1 MKTYLLIVSLLVLG
15 LMACQDNPSQPT
27 FDPSP
32 RIIAVQLPEVA
43 YQFPRNPIGI
53 HVRVED
59 PQGVENVAGVTLTV
73 RRNNAILATLAMSDD
88 GLNGDILSKDGQFFY
103 PLDSTVTKNQTGQ
116 LVFETIATDRDNN
129 ASSARLDTLTILPG
143 NENALP
149 VITAVTVPEV
159 IWSDSNY
166 TAQFLATV
174 DDADGIASLDF
185 VRLEIYSAVSPTPSI
200 IQNLRD
206 DGQSGDGAAQDGVFG
221 LRFDPATFKNTRSLF
236 TMILRAVDRAG
247 SVGPAIVRT
256 VKTDLIACQ
265 NNRPPVVFD
274 LSAPTTISRSA
285 TPNIY
290 LLAISATDPDSACAD
305 AVARVF
311 FNSFRP
317 DGTPASGNPF
327 AMRDDGLE
335 GDLRAN
341 DKRYSL
347 RIQIT
352 SQNQTGTYR
361 FDFQAQD
368 KNGALSSVVTHIIN
382 VTP

>member
-1 MKTYLLIVSLLVLG
+1 MKTYLLIVSLLMLG
-15 LMACQDNPSQPT
+15 FIACQDNPSQPIL
-27 FDPSP
+27 DPSP
-32 RIIAVQLPEVA
+32 RIVAVQLPESV
-43 YQFPRNPIGI
+43 YQFPRNPAGI

-59 PQGVENVAGVTLTV
+59 PQGVENMAGVTLTV
-73 RRNNAILATLAMSDD
+73 RRNNATLATLAMSDD

-116 LVFETIATDRDNN
+116 LILETIAADRDDNV
-129 ASSARLDTLTILPG
+129 SPARLDTLTILPG

-149 VITAVTVPEV
+149 VITALTVPEV

-166 TAQFLATV
+166 SAQFLATV

-185 VRLEIYSAVSPTPSI
+185 VRLEIYSAVSPTPSL
-200 IQNLRD
+200 IQTLRD

-221 LRFDPATFKNTRSLF
+221 LRLEPSPFKNTRSLL

-247 SVGPAIVRT
+247 GVGPAIVRT

-265 NNRPPVVFD
+265 NNRPPTVFD

-290 LLAISATDPDSACAD
+290 LLAISANDPDSACAD
-305 AVARVF
+305 AVSRVF

-368 KNGALSSVVTHIIN
+368 KNGALSRAVTHVIN